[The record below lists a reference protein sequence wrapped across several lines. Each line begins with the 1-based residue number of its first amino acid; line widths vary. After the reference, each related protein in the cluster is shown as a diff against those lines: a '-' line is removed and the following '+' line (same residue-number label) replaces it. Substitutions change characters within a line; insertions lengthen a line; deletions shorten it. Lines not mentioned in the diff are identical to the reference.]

1 MLLEPAVFPTM
12 KQHHEVKRTF
22 FGEIV
27 QMKWDRTVPVFRC
40 MVIEAVM
47 SQYCGFNSAGRVVR
61 PLTFHE
67 LR

>member
-1 MLLEPAVFPTM
+1 LLLEPAVCPTT
-12 KQHHEVKRTF
+12 KQHHKVKGIF

-27 QMKWDRTVPVFRC
+27 QMKWDGTVPEFSC

-47 SQYCGFNSAGRVVR
+47 SRYCGFNSAGRVVR